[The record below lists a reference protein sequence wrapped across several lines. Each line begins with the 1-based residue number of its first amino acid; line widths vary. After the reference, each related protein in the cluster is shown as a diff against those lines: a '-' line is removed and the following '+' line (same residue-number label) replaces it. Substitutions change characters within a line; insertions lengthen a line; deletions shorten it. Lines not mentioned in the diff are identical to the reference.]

1 MKGSQLTF
9 AREYRGY
16 TQKDLVNNIDGLS
29 QSNLSNFEHGLDKLS
44 DSLLEKIMSFLN
56 FPTSFL
62 DLSIV
67 DYVENKHYRRKST
80 VAIKIKKQIDKFT
93 SLVGYC
99 FDCLAE
105 YVELPEYKF
114 GDYDLYEMGITP
126 SHVAKQVRRQFRLG
140 NEPIKDISKL
150 LEANGVFIYQWDCP
164 YSAFD
169 GVSMITGKG
178 YHLVIVNKN
187 TSNDRK
193 RRTYAHEL
201 GHLMMHECPSIFVDP
216 ERDKE
221 VEADIF
227 ASELLMPEI
236 AIRDSLY
243 GLKLQKLPMLK
254 QYWLVSMLSL
264 IVRAERLGCI
274 DKKKEKTLMIEGGSR
289 NHWRTKEPFDVSID
303 EPSVIKQTLNLIKN
317 SLGYDI
323 EILAKAMSL
332 PNDIVCSI
340 FEEKS
345 KIIKLKII
353 NQSNS

>member
-1 MKGSQLTF
+1 MRGSQLTF

-16 TQKDLVNNIDGLS
+16 TQKDLTSNIKGLS

-44 DSLLEKIMSFLN
+44 DSVIEKIMSFLE
-56 FPTSFL
+56 FPINFL

-67 DYVENKHYRRKST
+67 DYVENKHYRKRST
-80 VAIKIKKQIDKFT
+80 ISIKDKKQIDKFT

-114 GDYDLYEMGITP
+114 GDYDLQAMFANP
-126 SHVAKQVRRQFRLG
+126 SDVAKQVRRQFRLG
-140 NEPIKDISKL
+140 NEPIRDISKL

-164 YSAFD
+164 YPTFD

-187 TSNDRK
+187 VSNDRK

-216 ERDKE
+216 KRDKE
-221 VEADIF
+221 QEADEF
-227 ASELLMPEI
+227 ASELLMPKV
-236 AIRDSLY
+236 AIRGSLY
-243 GLKLQKLPMLK
+243 GLKMQKLPLLK
-254 QYWLVSMLSL
+254 QYWLVSMVSI

-274 DKKKEKTLMIEGGSR
+274 DKKKEKNMMIEASR
-289 NHWRTKEPFDVSID
+289 NQWRTKEPFDVAID
-303 EPSVIKQTLNLIKN
+303 DPSVIKQTLNLIKN

-323 EILAKAMSL
+323 DTLAKVMFL
-332 PNDIVCSI
+332 PTDIVNDILG
-340 FEEKS
+340 EKT
-345 KIIKLKII
+345 KIVKLKISYK
-353 NQSNS
+353 Q